1 MKAEWYYVEDDE
13 TVGPTTL
20 EDLARQIKRAG
31 HSPLVWTD
39 GMVEWTDARTVPAL
53 SQLFPSEKHRPSAPT
68 SKSEYP
74 TEPSAPKKPTV
85 SKRLQHELIEYLTI
99 SAYLYICFGSL
110 IFYKATILHSDGIE
124 FASFGIAIVKALVS
138 AKFIMLL
145 HALRIGERIG
155 GVGVLLIDIL
165 KNSVLF
171 VMFLI
176 ALTVVE
182 ELVVGYF
189 HGRTSQEVLSEM
201 AGGTLPQAFAVSIL
215 MLLTLI
221 PYFAFRGVADH
232 LGKGVLWKLLT
243 ERSNPSGVR
252 AVQLVER

>member
-1 MKAEWYYVEDDE
+1 MDVEWYYVEDDE

-20 EDLARQIKRAG
+20 EDLARQIKKRGG
-31 HSPLVWTD
+31 HSPLVWTA
-39 GMVEWTDARTVPAL
+39 GMAEWTDARTVPAL
-53 SQLFPSEKHRPSAPT
+53 SQLFPSENHWSSAAI
-68 SKSEYP
+68 SEP
-74 TEPSAPKKPTV
+74 ASAPKRPTLI
-85 SKRLQHELIEYLTI
+85 KRLQHELIEYLTI

-124 FASFGIAIVKALVS
+124 FASFGIAVVKALVS

-155 GVGVLLIDIL
+155 GVGVLLVDIL

-182 ELVVGYF
+182 EMVVGYF

-201 AGGTLPQAFAVSIL
+201 AGGTLPQAFAVSLL

-221 PYFAFRGVADH
+221 PYFAFRCVADH
-232 LGKGVLWKLLT
+232 LGKGVLWKILI
-243 ERSNPSGVR
+243 ERRNPSRER
-252 AVQLVER
+252 AVAS

>member
-1 MKAEWYYVEDDE
+1 MNTEWYYVEGDE

-20 EDLARQIKRAG
+20 EDIARRIKHAG
-31 HSPLVWTD
+31 HSRLVWKE
-39 GMVEWTDARTVPAL
+39 GMAEWADARAVPEL
-53 SQLFPSEKHRPSAPT
+53 SQLFRLAKPQPSAAT
-68 SKSEYP
+68 SEAAYP
-74 TEPSAPKKPTV
+74 AKPSAPKKAPL
-85 SKRLQHELIEYLTI
+85 SQRLKHELTEYLTI

-138 AKFIMLL
+138 AKFILLL

-155 GVGVLLIDIL
+155 GIGVLLSDIL

-171 VMFLI
+171 AVFLI
-176 ALTVVE
+176 ALTIVE
-182 ELVVGYF
+182 EMIVGYL
-189 HGRTSQEVLSEM
+189 HGRASQEVLSEM

-232 LGKGVLWKLLT
+232 LGEGVLWKLLT
-243 ERSNPSGVR
+243 ERSNPGR
-252 AVQLVER
+252 AGTTAG

>member
-1 MKAEWYYVEDDE
+1 MNTEWYYVEGDE
-13 TVGPTTL
+13 TSGPTTL
-20 EDLARQIKRAG
+20 EDLARRIKHAG
-31 HSPLVWTD
+31 HSRLVWKE
-39 GMVEWTDARTVPAL
+39 GMAEWTDAKAVPEL
-53 SQLFPSEKHRPSAPT
+53 SQLFQLAKPQPSAAN
-68 SKSEYP
+68 SEIAYP
-74 TEPSAPKKPTV
+74 AKPSAAPKSAPL
-85 SKRLQHELIEYLTI
+85 SQRLKHELTEYLTI

-155 GVGVLLIDIL
+155 GVGVLFADIF

-171 VMFLI
+171 VVFLI

-182 ELVVGYF
+182 EMIVGHL
-189 HGRTSQEVLSEM
+189 HGRTSQQILSEM

-215 MLLTLI
+215 MLLVLI

-232 LGKGVLWKLLT
+232 LGEGVLWKLLT
-243 ERSNPSGVR
+243 ERRGPGRAR
-252 AVQLVER
+252 AVVG

>member
-1 MKAEWYYVEDDE
+1 MDRRENSAC
-13 TVGPTTL
+13 TVSTFSIRKT
-20 EDLARQIKRAG
+20 
-31 HSPLVWTD
+31 
-39 GMVEWTDARTVPAL
+39 PAL
-53 SQLFPSEKHRPSAPT
+53 SCNFRTCISEGT
-68 SKSEYP
+68 
-74 TEPSAPKKPTV
+74 SAPKKPTV
-85 SKRLQHELIEYLTI
+85 LKRLQHELIEYLTI

-155 GVGVLLIDIL
+155 GVGVLLVDIL

-171 VMFLI
+171 VVFLI

-215 MLLTLI
+215 MLLDSHSVFCFPGRCKI
-221 PYFAFRGVADH
+221 IWA
-232 LGKGVLWKLLT
+232 KGFWKLLT
-243 ERSNPSGVR
+243 GRSDASGVR

>member
-1 MKAEWYYVEDDE
+1 MKTEWYYVEDDE

-20 EDLARQIKRAG
+20 EDLARQIRRAG
-31 HSPLVWTD
+31 HSRLVWTE
-39 GMVEWTDARTVPAL
+39 GMAEWTDATTMPAL
-53 SQLFPSEKHRPSAPT
+53 SQIFRSANHPPSAAT
-68 SKSEYP
+68 SEPAYP
-74 TEPSAPKKPTV
+74 VEPSAPKNAAL
-85 SKRLQHELIEYLTI
+85 SQSLQHELIEYLTI

-145 HALRIGERIG
+145 NALRIGERIG
-155 GVGVLLIDIL
+155 GIGVLLVDIL
-165 KNSVLF
+165 KNSLLF
-171 VMFLI
+171 VVFLI

-182 ELVVGYF
+182 EMIVGYF

-232 LGKGVLWKLLT
+232 LGEGVLWKLLT
-243 ERSNPSGVR
+243 ERSKPDR
-252 AVQLVER
+252 ARAAAS

>member
-1 MKAEWYYVEDDE
+1 
-13 TVGPTTL
+13 
-20 EDLARQIKRAG
+20 
-31 HSPLVWTD
+31 
-39 GMVEWTDARTVPAL
+39 
-53 SQLFPSEKHRPSAPT
+53 
-68 SKSEYP
+68 
-74 TEPSAPKKPTV
+74 
-85 SKRLQHELIEYLTI
+85 
-99 SAYLYICFGSL
+99 
-110 IFYKATILHSDGIE
+110 
-124 FASFGIAIVKALVS
+124 VKALVS

-155 GVGVLLIDIL
+155 GVGVLLVDIL

-171 VMFLI
+171 VVFLI

-201 AGGTLPQAFAVSIL
+201 AGGTLPQAFAVSTL

-232 LGKGVLWKLLT
+232 LGKGVLWTLLT